1 MNKLTE
7 HLFVFKGEGV
17 IEDHYCNYTEYRQK
31 QLTEE
36 KQEAKKSK
44 EAVAVTPAKAKKKFS
59 FKEKFE
65 YETLEKEIEAL
76 EKEKQL
82 LEAQLAD
89 ASMDFEKITEVSE
102 RLGTIID
109 SLEEKIL
116 TLDGVRR
123 TNVAFYSKL
132 YSTIPVPTS
141 MVNDIIADR
150 LNSKLFQKFIF

>member
-44 EAVAVTPAKAKKKFS
+44 EVVVVTPARPKRNFL

-109 SLEEKIL
+109 SLEEKSL
-116 TLDGVRR
+116 RWMELGR

-132 YSTIPVPTS
+132 YSTI
-141 MVNDIIADR
+141 
-150 LNSKLFQKFIF
+150 LCLHLW